1 MLKKILFTALMLTLI
16 ISVIGYAQPQ
26 ISGPQSGTLG
36 PGTYLVVGNIRVNAG
51 NTLTIVP
58 GTTFLHNGNWKWEI
72 SGQMNAVGTETDSI
86 FFIRQQPL
94 EEHRWGG
101 IRFLTGATTGS
112 VLSYCVIDNCKHTTS
127 TLGGGIYSTV
137 DVQILHS
144 RISNCYNYG
153 EGAGIYITNCNA
165 TIQYCSITDNTAYNG
180 TNGGGISIYGGN
192 GTTISYN
199 IIARNGATGT

>member
-1 MLKKILFTALMLTLI
+1 MRKISLICTTLILMLFMSSTI
-16 ISVIGYAQPQ
+16 FAQPQ

-36 PGTYLVVGNIRVNAG
+36 PGTYLVVGNIRVNTG

-58 GTTFLHNGNWKWEI
+58 GTTFQHNGNWKWEI
-72 SGQMNAVGTETDSI
+72 YGQMNAVGTETDSI
-86 FFIRQQPL
+86 FFIRQDPI

-101 IRFLTGATTGS
+101 IRFLAGATAGS
-112 VLSYCVIDNCKHTTS
+112 VLSYCVIDNCK
-127 TLGGGIYSTV
+127 GGGIYSTV
-137 DVQILHS
+137 DIQILHS

-153 EGAGIYITNCNA
+153 EGAGIYVTNCDA

-180 TNGGGISIYGGN
+180 TNGGGISVYGGN

-199 IIARNGATGT
+199 IIARNSATGT